1 MKKVPVAG
9 TTFYENKGAPR
20 RRVGK
25 NRIID
30 AVFCSPLMMK
40 INYVENLKYFKKR
53 VLDVKCIA

>member
-30 AVFCSPLMMK
+30 AVFCSPL
-40 INYVENLKYFKKR
+40 R
-53 VLDVKCIA
+53 VVALEQQISAAFSDGDEFP